1 MAASWSLHALLADC
15 YAGNPDGV
23 INGRWAD
30 THWDF
35 RSSEYEAMS
44 ETRPSWGG
52 RTAAESTSP
61 LV

>member
-44 ETRPSWGG
+44 ENE
-52 RTAAESTSP
+52 AE
-61 LV
+61 LGW

>member
-1 MAASWSLHALLADC
+1 VAASWSLHALLADY

-44 ETRPSWGG
+44 ENGTELGW
-52 RTAAESTSP
+52 
-61 LV
+61 